1 MKWLAVVGS
10 RYVTPEMRRDIKRY
24 VTQKVADG
32 YGIVSGGGTGTD
44 TYAVRMAL
52 EAGIDI
58 SRVKLFLPGSVEK
71 YSDELRR
78 RALEGKC
85 KSDDAEETIRQLHSL
100 ASNTLDILFYPGD
113 IETIDARAF
122 HARNRR
128 IVSCADELVAFRLGQ
143 SKGTTYSIERA
154 RQKGI
159 PVQIFEY

>member
-1 MKWLAVVGS
+1 MKWLAVIGS
-10 RYVTPEMRRDIKRY
+10 RYVTPEMRRDIGRY

-52 EAGIDI
+52 EAGIDT

-78 RALEGKC
+78 RALQGKC
-85 KSDDAEETIRQLHSL
+85 EGNDAEETICQLRSL
-100 ASNTLDILFYPGD
+100 VGDASNTLVCPAKA
-113 IETIDARAF
+113 EMIDARAF

-128 IVSCADELVAFRLGQ
+128 IVSYADELVAFRLGQ
-143 SKGTTYSIERA
+143 SRGTTYSIERA

-159 PVQIFEY
+159 PVQVFEY